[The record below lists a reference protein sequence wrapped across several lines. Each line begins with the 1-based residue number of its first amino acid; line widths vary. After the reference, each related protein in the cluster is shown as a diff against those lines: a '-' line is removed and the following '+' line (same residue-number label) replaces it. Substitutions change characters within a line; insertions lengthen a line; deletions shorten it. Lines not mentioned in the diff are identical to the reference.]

1 MPAGIGCEFTRNL
14 RRWRSP
20 SSGRVADWPE
30 QGFFNL
36 SPDVPTHYRANV
48 FFLALTYR
56 FGHIFKE

>member
-1 MPAGIGCEFTRNL
+1 MEVTYQRQ
-14 RRWRSP
+14 
-20 SSGRVADWPE
+20 VADWPE

-36 SPDVPTHYRANV
+36 SPDVPTHYRANA